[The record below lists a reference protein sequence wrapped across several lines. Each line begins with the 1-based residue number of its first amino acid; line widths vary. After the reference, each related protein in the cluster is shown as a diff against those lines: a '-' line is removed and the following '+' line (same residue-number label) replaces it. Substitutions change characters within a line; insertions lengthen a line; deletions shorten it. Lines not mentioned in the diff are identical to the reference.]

1 MFIEYLEL
9 ENFEGI
15 DATMHVSH
23 ISVDFTER
31 KNKICL
37 ITGPNGKGKTVLLSQ
52 LNPFATLGNI
62 DIRDDLNLIIEGKTG
77 HKRIM
82 IVDRENRYEIDHF
95 YSPSKGSHT
104 VKSYIKKNGDE
115 LNPNGNVTSFKE
127 KVKENLDIEQ
137 DYMKLI
143 RLGNNVSNMI
153 TLKGTERKAFMSKL
167 LEDANIYL
175 KHYKKISADAST
187 VKSLI
192 SHLGDKLRKTAIH
205 DLDESKKE
213 LKLKKSVVASLE
225 KENTELGNRL
235 SVIEFQLSEIPENIH
250 ELLKDT
256 RKKFSK
262 LKDIGNETLADI
274 QGKEKK
280 LSIKLATNNTKQQM
294 LEESISDATTNIDTA
309 TEELNH
315 VLIDIERISS
325 SVDVDGLKRIIEELK
340 DSIRENSKLYDTQE
354 QILHH
359 KSDIEELLSFL
370 KEKQEILS
378 TTYGFGKEAV
388 AKAVS
393 LIRNNKDCT
402 SYVEKKIAEI
412 DALEEDMDAKR
423 FINRLLRDRKNLT
436 IPKGCPG
443 GCYLTSVLNDMMDA
457 AKNVEGKK
465 ERSREFYSYV
475 NLCYINIKNVML
487 AFGEKKDLFIKLP
500 KYIQDMF
507 LTESVL
513 SRIETTDW
521 IFDQKIL
528 FNELSFI
535 TDYDN
540 YLGMIEEL
548 EEKEKELSHYL
559 KDTPL
564 PFLKENAKN
573 LSEKIQCLKEDKKQ
587 NIASYNELKKESKLL
602 SDQIDEIQS
611 LLSLIQKR
619 EELEKTKEDL
629 EKKYEKYQKLEEEKR
644 EKEMTLRQVVFNK
657 SKYIQEVSSLEH
669 AIEDFKSLKKEL
681 GVYEESYDELLVL
694 KDALSST
701 KGIPLI
707 FIDLYLKKAKKT
719 VNDLLYQIYK
729 GSMEIDKFNIN
740 GSEFT
745 IPFMKDGKC
754 VKDIMHASQGEQSF
768 FSIALSFAI
777 SFQSMSHYNIMLLDE
792 LDSVLDASNREHF
805 ISILEKLIDMIK
817 GEQIFII
824 SHNNMFSMYP
834 VDYISVVD
842 VEPESNRYTNY
853 IKIEKT
859 V

>member
-15 DATMHVSH
+15 DATMHASH
-23 ISVDFTER
+23 ISVDFTGR

-62 DIRDDLNLIIEGKTG
+62 DVRDDLNLIIEGKTG
-77 HKRIM
+77 HKRIV
-82 IVDRENRYEIDHF
+82 IVNHKDRYEIDHF
-95 YSPSKGSHT
+95 YTPSKGSHT
-104 VKSYIKKNGDE
+104 VKSYIKKNGEE

-127 KVKENLDIEQ
+127 KVREHLDIEQ

-153 TLKGTERKAFMSKL
+153 TLKSTERKAFMSKL

-175 KHYKKISADAST
+175 KHYKKISADTSV

-205 DLDESKKE
+205 DLDESREE
-213 LKLKKSVVASLE
+213 LKTKKSVVASLE
-225 KENTELGNRL
+225 EESAELGNRL
-235 SVIEFQLSEIPENIH
+235 SVIEFQLSEIPENVQ
-250 ELLKDT
+250 ELLRDA

-262 LKDIGNETLADI
+262 LKNIGDESFDDM
-274 QGKEKK
+274 QDKEKK
-280 LSIKLATNNTKQQM
+280 LSIKLATNHTRQQM
-294 LEESISDATTNIDTA
+294 LEESISNATRDIDTH

-315 VLIDIERISS
+315 VLIDIERVSS
-325 SVDVDGLKRIIEELK
+325 SVDVDGLKHIIQELK
-340 DSIRENSKLYDTQE
+340 DAIMENSKLYDTQE

-370 KEKQEILS
+370 KEKQEILN
-378 TTYGFGKEAV
+378 TTYGFGKEPIV
-388 AKAVS
+388 KAVS
-393 LIRNNKDCT
+393 LIRNNRDCT
-402 SYVEKKIAEI
+402 SYVERKIAEI

-443 GCYLTSVLNDMMDA
+443 GCYLTSVLSDMMDA

-475 NLCYINIKNVML
+475 NLCYINIKNVIL
-487 AFGEKKDLFIKLP
+487 SFGEKKELFVKLP
-500 KYIQDMF
+500 NYIQNMF
-507 LTESVL
+507 LTETVL
-513 SRIETTDW
+513 SHIEATDW

-540 YLGMIEEL
+540 YLEMIDEL

-564 PFLKENAKN
+564 PFLKENARS
-573 LSEKIQCLKEDKKQ
+573 LSEKIQYLKEEKTK
-587 NIASYNELKKESKLL
+587 NIASYRELEQESELL
-602 SDQIDEIQS
+602 KVQIEEMQS

-619 EELEKTKEDL
+619 EELEKTKEEL
-629 EKKYEKYQKLEEEKR
+629 EEKYEKYQRLEDEKR
-644 EKEMTLRQVVFNK
+644 EKEMKLRQVMFNK
-657 SKYIQEVSSLEH
+657 SKYLQEVSSLEH

-681 GVYEESYDELLVL
+681 RVYEDSYDDLLAL

-701 KGIPLI
+701 KGIPLV
-707 FIDLYLKKAKKT
+707 FIDLYLKKAKKI
-719 VNDLLYQIYK
+719 VNDLLYQIYD

-745 IPFMKDGKC
+745 IPFIKDGKI
-754 VKDIMHASQGEQSF
+754 VKDIIHASQGEQSF

-792 LDSVLDASNREHF
+792 LDSVLDTSNREHF

-859 V
+859 I